1 MKIYIDKKDVP
12 NYINGDIPS
21 KVIDYIVQKQQA
33 YEVHC
38 KELLDRYKCKDM
50 PKAEKGKVKVKANYC
65 KYIVDIIK
73 GYYLYEPIKYD
84 NNDKQDKD
92 AGSKLSVVTTVE
104 AKLDKNSGNLV
115 RHNPSD
121 TLKKDIDISPI
132 VDAYHSQNI
141 SDIDDKNGKNMGI
154 FGEACE
160 LIYASTDEHPI
171 PKSAAYKPYSV
182 VLVQDNTV
190 EHRDLFAMLID
201 KREHINKEKYYAV
214 TIYTEQ
220 LQQDYESDS
229 LDNSDLQYNKV
240 DESVQHYFGAVPIVC
255 YENNEELQ
263 GDFEQVISLIDAR
276 NDLLSDRLTDKK
288 AFVDAV
294 LAIYGA
300 TLDDSAKEQMK
311 EEKILDSLPE
321 DAKMEYLQK
330 TFDEASLK
338 MLDDTLVTEIHKQT
352 LTPDMTDENFSGNAS
367 GVALRLKLLALNIL
381 VKSKMRAVE
390 TGLKKRWLLYNNF
403 LSQKDGISPVS
414 IDDVDIVFTI
424 SMPIDEQQTV
434 DMVVKLKDSDLVD
447 DQTLLSLLWFVKDP
461 AEALENI
468 KRQREEKQKSYL
480 DSFGRQDLTKQD
492 DEEDNEE
499 TDE

>member
-1 MKIYIDKKDVP
+1 MKIYINRNDVP
-12 NYINGDIPS
+12 DYEKGIIPSDVINYI
-21 KVIDYIVQKQQA
+21 VEKQQA
-33 YEVHC
+33 YEGRC
-38 KELLDRYKCKDM
+38 KDLYNRYKCADM
-50 PKAEKGKVKVKANYC
+50 PKAEDGKVKVKANYC

-73 GYYLYEPIKYD
+73 GYYLSEPVKYD
-84 NNDKQDKD
+84 NNDKRDSD
-92 AGSKLSVVTTVE
+92 AGSKLSVVTTIE
-104 AKLDKNSGNLV
+104 AKLDKKGGNLV
-115 RHNPSD
+115 RHNPSE

-132 VDAYHSQNI
+132 VDAYHTQNI

-160 LIYASTDEHPI
+160 LIYASTDDHPI
-171 PKSAAYKPYSV
+171 PKSAAYKPYAV

-190 EHRDLFAMLID
+190 EHKDLFAMLID
-201 KREHINKEKYYAV
+201 KRERINNEKYYAV
-214 TIYTEQ
+214 TIYTEF
-220 LQQDYESDS
+220 LQQDYESDNLS
-229 LDNSDLQYNKV
+229 KTDLQYNMIGNPI
-240 DESVQHYFGAVPIVC
+240 QHYFGAVPVIS

-294 LAIYGA
+294 LAVYGA
-300 TLDDSAKEQMK
+300 VLDESAKKVMK
-311 EEKILDSLPE
+311 EEKILDGLPDE
-321 DAKMEYLQK
+321 AKLEYLQK

-338 MLDDTLVTEIHKQT
+338 VLDDTLVSEIHKQT
-352 LTPDMTDENFSGNAS
+352 LTPDMTDENFSGNTS

-390 TGLKKRWLLYNNF
+390 TGLKKRWLLYNNY
-403 LSQKDGISPVS
+403 LSRKNGFSPVS

-468 KRQREEKQKSYL
+468 KKQREENQKSYL
-480 DSFGRQDLTKQD
+480 DSFGRQDLNNE
-492 DEEDNEE
+492 DEEDTEE

>member
-1 MKIYIDKKDVP
+1 MKIYISEKDVP
-12 NYINGDIPS
+12 EYKKGIIPS
-21 KVIDYIVQKQQA
+21 DVIDYIVKKQQA
-33 YEVHC
+33 YEARC
-38 KELLDRYKCKDM
+38 TDLLSRYKCADM
-50 PKAEKGKVKVKANYC
+50 PKTEDDKVKVKANYC
-65 KYIVDIIK
+65 KYIVDITK
-73 GYYLYEPIKYD
+73 GYYLSEPVKYD
-84 NNDKQDKD
+84 NNDKRDKD
-92 AGSKLSVVTTVE
+92 TGSMLSVVTTVE
-104 AKLDKNSGNLV
+104 AKLDKKSGNLV
-115 RHNPSD
+115 RHNP
-121 TLKKDIDISPI
+121 TEALKKDIDISPI

-160 LIYASTDEHPI
+160 LIYASTDEHPV
-171 PKSAAYKPYSV
+171 PKSAAYKPHSI

-201 KREHINKEKYYAV
+201 KRERINHEKYYAV
-214 TIYTEQ
+214 TIYTDT
-220 LQQDYESDS
+220 LQQDYESNN
-229 LDNSDLQYNKV
+229 LDNSDIQYNKV
-240 DESVQHYFGAVPIVC
+240 GEPAQHYFGAVPVIS

-300 TLDDSAKEQMK
+300 TLDESAKKQMK
-311 EEKILDSLPE
+311 DEKLLDSLPD
-321 DAKMEYLQK
+321 DAKIEYLQK

-338 MLDDTLVTEIHKQT
+338 VLDDTLVTEIHKQT

-381 VKSKMRAVE
+381 VKIKMRAVE
-390 TGLKKRWLLYNNF
+390 TGLKKRWLLYNNY
-403 LSQKDGISPVS
+403 LSQKDGFAPVS

-424 SMPIDEQQTV
+424 SMPIDEQQIV
-434 DMVVKLKDSDLVD
+434 DMVVKLKNSDLVD

-468 KRQREEKQKSYL
+468 KRQREENQKSYL
-480 DSFGRQDLTKQD
+480 DSFGRQDLND
-492 DEEDNEE
+492 EDEEDTEE

>member
-1 MKIYIDKKDVP
+1 MKIYISEKDVP
-12 NYINGDIPS
+12 EYKKGIIPS
-21 KVIDYIVQKQQA
+21 DVIDYIVKKQQA
-33 YEVHC
+33 YEARC
-38 KELLDRYKCKDM
+38 TDLLSRYKCADM
-50 PKAEKGKVKVKANYC
+50 PKAEDDKVKVKANYC
-65 KYIVDIIK
+65 KYIVDITK
-73 GYYLYEPIKYD
+73 GYYLSEPVKYD
-84 NNDKQDKD
+84 NNDKRDKD

-104 AKLDKNSGNLV
+104 AKLDKKSGNLV
-115 RHNPSD
+115 RHNP
-121 TLKKDIDISPI
+121 TEALKKDIDISPI

-160 LIYASTDEHPI
+160 LIYASTDKHPI
-171 PKSAAYKPYSV
+171 PKSAAYKPHSI

-201 KREHINKEKYYAV
+201 KRERINHEKYYAV
-214 TIYTEQ
+214 TIYTDT
-220 LQQDYESDS
+220 LQQDYESNN
-229 LDNSDLQYNKV
+229 LDNSDIQYNKV
-240 DESVQHYFGAVPIVC
+240 GEPAQHYFGAVPVIS

-300 TLDDSAKEQMK
+300 TLDESAKKQMK
-311 EEKILDSLPE
+311 DEKYLDSLPD
-321 DAKMEYLQK
+321 DAKIEYLQK

-338 MLDDTLVTEIHKQT
+338 VLDDTLVTEIHKQT

-390 TGLKKRWLLYNNF
+390 TGLKKRWLLYNNY
-403 LSQKDGISPVS
+403 LSQKDGFAPVS

-424 SMPIDEQQTV
+424 SMPIDEQQIV
-434 DMVVKLKDSDLVD
+434 DMVVKLKNSDLVD

-468 KRQREEKQKSYL
+468 KRQREENQKSYL
-480 DSFGRQDLTKQD
+480 DSFGRQDLNDEDED
-492 DEEDNEE
+492 DTEE

>member
-1 MKIYIDKKDVP
+1 MK
-12 NYINGDIPS
+12 GDIPS
-21 KVIDYIVQKQQA
+21 DVIDYIVQKQQK
-33 YEVHC
+33 YEHHC
-38 KELLDRYKCKDM
+38 KNLLDRYKCKDK
-50 PKAEKGKVKVKANYC
+50 PIHTEKDKVKVKANYC
-65 KYIVDIIK
+65 KYIVDITK
-73 GYYLYEPIKYD
+73 GYYLSEPIKYD
-84 NNDKQDKD
+84 NNDKKDND

-104 AKLDKNSGNLV
+104 AKLDKKSGNLV

-121 TLKKDIDISPI
+121 TLKKKIDISPI
-132 VDAYHSQNI
+132 IDVYHSQNI
-141 SDIDDKNGKNMGI
+141 SAIDDKNGKNMGI

-160 LIYASTDEHPI
+160 LVYASTDDKPV
-171 PKSAAYKPYSV
+171 PKSAAYKPYSI

-190 EHRDLFAMLID
+190 EHNDLFAMLID
-201 KREHINKEKYYAV
+201 KRERINNEKYYAV
-214 TIYTEQ
+214 TIYTETV
-220 LQQDYESDS
+220 QQDYESEN
-229 LDNSDLQYNKV
+229 LDVADYKYH
-240 DESVQHYFGAVPIVC
+240 SVGEPVSNFFGAVPVIC

-294 LAIYGA
+294 LAVYGA
-300 TLDDSAKEQMK
+300 VLDTSAKKVMK
-311 EEKILDSLPE
+311 EEKIIDGLPKDSKL
-321 DAKMEYLQK
+321 EYLQK

-338 MLDDTLVTEIHKQT
+338 VLDDTLVMEIHKQT

-367 GVALRLKLLALNIL
+367 GVALKLKLLALNIL

-403 LSQKDGISPVS
+403 LSQKGGFTPVS

-434 DMVVKLKDSDLVD
+434 DMVVKLKNSDLVD

-468 KRQREEKQKSYL
+468 KRQREENQKSYL

-492 DEEDNEE
+492 DEENNED

>member
-1 MKIYIDKKDVP
+1 MKIYISAKDVP
-12 NYINGDIPS
+12 EYKKGNIPS
-21 KVIDYIVQKQQA
+21 AVIDYIVKKQHA
-33 YEVHC
+33 YETRC
-38 KELLDRYKCKDM
+38 KDLYDRYKCANV
-50 PKAEKGKVKVKANYC
+50 PKAEDGKVKVTANYC

-73 GYYLYEPIKYD
+73 GYYLSEPVKYD
-84 NNDKQDKD
+84 NNDKKD
-92 AGSKLSVVTTVE
+92 SDVGSKLSVVTTVE
-104 AKLDKNSGNLV
+104 AKLDKKSGNLV
-115 RHNPSD
+115 RHNPSEV
-121 TLKKDIDISPI
+121 LKKDIDISKI
-132 VDAYHSQNI
+132 IDAYHSQNI

-171 PKSAAYKPYSV
+171 PKSAAYKPHSV

-201 KREHINKEKYYAV
+201 KRERINQEKYYAV
-214 TIYTEQ
+214 TIYTDT
-220 LQQDYESDS
+220 LQQDYESNN
-229 LDNSDLQYNKV
+229 LDNSDIQYNKV
-240 DESVQHYFGAVPIVC
+240 GKPVTHYFGAVPVIS

-276 NDLLSDRLTDKK
+276 NDLISDRLTDKK

-294 LAIYGA
+294 LAVYGA
-300 TLDDSAKEQMK
+300 VLDTSAKEVMK
-311 EEKILDSLPE
+311 EEKIIDGLPKDSKL
-321 DAKMEYLQK
+321 EYLQK

-338 MLDDTLVTEIHKQT
+338 VLDDTLVTEIHKQT

-390 TGLKKRWLLYNNF
+390 TGLKKRWQLYNNY
-403 LSQKDGISPVS
+403 LSQKDGFAPVS

-447 DQTLLSLLWFVKDP
+447 DQTLLSLLWFVNDP

-468 KRQREEKQKSYL
+468 KKQREENQKSYL
-480 DSFGRQDLTKQD
+480 DSFGRQGLSNE
-492 DEEDNEE
+492 DEEDAEE